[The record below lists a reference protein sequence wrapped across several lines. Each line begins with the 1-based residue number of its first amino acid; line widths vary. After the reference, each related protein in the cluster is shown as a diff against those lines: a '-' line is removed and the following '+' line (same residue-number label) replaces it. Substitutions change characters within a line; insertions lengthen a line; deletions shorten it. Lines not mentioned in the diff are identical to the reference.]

1 MYEELKYWVWMS
13 SLLQINPRKRI
24 ELIEYFGKPQYIWH
38 SKEDELREIP
48 FIMVFFILTPGLTM
62 PYILNFLIIYCYIY
76 LQLHCLFLFYLYLHL
91 S

>member
-48 FIMVFFILTPGLTM
+48 FITKSILILIHPRFIK
-62 PYILNFLIIYCYIY
+62 
-76 LQLHCLFLFYLYLHL
+76 
-91 S
+91 